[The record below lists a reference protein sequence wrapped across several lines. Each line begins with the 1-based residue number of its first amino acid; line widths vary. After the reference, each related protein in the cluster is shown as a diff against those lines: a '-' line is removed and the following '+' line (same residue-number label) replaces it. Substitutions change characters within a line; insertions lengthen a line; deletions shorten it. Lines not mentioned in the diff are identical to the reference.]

1 MPSEKSPSS
10 ASASAPQELKELR
23 EQAKEIGHRDVH
35 LGQVLDSIIVR
46 LGHLHGVDL
55 NKEEGK

>member
-1 MPSEKSPSS
+1 MPQEKASSSS
-10 ASASAPQELKELR
+10 ASAQQELKELR
-23 EQAKEIGHRDVH
+23 EQAKTIGHRDVH
-35 LGQVLDSIIVR
+35 LGQVLDAIIVR